1 MNRTNLIHRAG
12 WSSAIN
18 GVASIASSA
27 TLVIFF
33 AVGGFWGKLND
44 SITVI
49 YALSFMPLALFFYYL
64 NAPANPSL
72 GKAITAVGLMAMA
85 VYATLQALLVLDV
98 VRFEQTLTSILWL
111 GSVIGLWL
119 LVSGLMARDGQ
130 ALPAG
135 LIWVMSIYGISF
147 MLTVIAWMFVG
158 QTNPVTMASFLT
170 GTVTGPIWALWLAWW
185 LWNGRILTST
195 S

>member
-1 MNRTNLIHRAG
+1 MNRTNLVHRAR
-12 WSSAIN
+12 WSSLIN
-18 GVASIASSA
+18 GVASIASTA
-27 TLVIFF
+27 TLIVFF
-33 AVGGFWGKLND
+33 AAGGFWGKLND

-49 YALSFMPLALFFYYL
+49 YALSFIPLALYFYYL

-72 GKAITAVGLMAMA
+72 GKAITAVGLMAMTA
-85 VYATLQALLVLDV
+85 YATLQALLVLDV

-119 LVSGLMARDGQ
+119 LVSGLMARGRQ
-130 ALPAG
+130 TLPAG
-135 LIWVMSIYGISF
+135 LIWVMILYGISF

-170 GTVTGPIWALWLAWW
+170 GAVTGPVWALWLAWW
-185 LWNGRILTST
+185 LWHGRVLTFAS
-195 S
+195 